1 MNSEKEAAFQ
11 QAISKQIDKTLVEKS
26 MQPFPEMSLSQLRE
40 VLSLTIKHDDLC
52 KSITFLGMLS
62 AYTYDSQLNISFNA
76 PSSSGKTYITS
87 EVAKLFPAEDKI
99 EISGASP
106 TALFYQQGEVD
117 EKLGCRILNL
127 ENKILIFYELP
138 DQKVQERLR
147 ATASHDSRVQT
158 HFYTNKSKSGANRT
172 DKIAIIGFPAMIFCS
187 ASLRINEQEQ
197 TREFLLSPEQSQE
210 KIAAAIELQNKR
222 GTDEH
227 SYNEWLSSQT
237 TRTDLVKRIEAIRD
251 EKVQYIKLPD
261 TNVFKERFLG
271 SFQQLKERHTR
282 DFTHVQ
288 QLAKAIA
295 LLNIWYRKQPNG
307 SYIATTEDVEAALE
321 LWEQFSESQVI
332 GVPPTVLRFYKDF
345 IIPYYEELKASAHAK
360 PPIGFSHEKLSN
372 YYLVKTGTLLNDDTL
387 RKQIVPQLNASGMI
401 DYRQPEYGDKRSK
414 WIYPK
419 WNVEN

>member
-1 MNSEKEAAFQ
+1 MLSREE
-11 QAISKQIDKTLVEKS
+11 VEK
-26 MQPFPEMSLSQLRE
+26 MNTQTNNAPFPKMNLDELAE
-40 VLSLTIKHDDLC
+40 VLSLTIKHDYLC
-52 KSITFLGMLS
+52 KTITFLGMLS

-87 EVAKLFPAEDKI
+87 EVAKLFPPEDKI

-117 EKLGCRILNL
+117 KESGCRILNL

-147 ATASHDSRVQT
+147 AIASHDSRVQT
-158 HFYTNKSKSGANRT
+158 HFYTNKTKNGTNKT
-172 DKIAIIGFPAMIFCS
+172 DKIQIIGFPAMLFCS

-210 KIAAAIELQNKR
+210 KIAAAIELQNRR

-227 SYNEWLSSQT
+227 GYYEWLSSSL
-237 TRTDLVKRIEAIRD
+237 TRTALISRIQAISE
-251 EKVQYIKLPD
+251 EKVKYIKLPD
-261 TNVFKERFLG
+261 TNEFKERFLG
-271 SFQQLKERHTR
+271 GFKQLKERHTR

-295 LLNIWYRKQPNG
+295 LLNIWYRKQPDG
-307 SYIATTEDVEAALE
+307 SYLASVQDVEAAMS
-321 LWEQFSESQVI
+321 LWEQFAESQVM
-332 GVPPTVLRFYKDF
+332 GVPPTVLQLYKDF
-345 IIPYYEELKASAHAK
+345 MLPLYEDIKKTQTKGL
-360 PPIGFSHEKLSN
+360 IGFSHETLST
-372 YYLVKTGTLLNDDTL
+372 YHLRKTGTLLNEDTL
-387 RKQIVPQLNASGMI
+387 RKQIIPQLHASGLI
-401 DYRQPEYGDKRSK
+401 DHRQPEFGDRRSK

-419 WNVEN
+419 WNIEN

>member
-1 MNSEKEAAFQ
+1 MSAKNNVNEA
-11 QAISKQIDKTLVEKS
+11 V
-26 MQPFPEMSLSQLRE
+26 FPEMKLSELAE
-40 VLSLTIKHDDLC
+40 VLSLTIKHDYLS
-52 KSITFLGMLS
+52 KTITFLGMLS

-117 EKLGCRILNL
+117 KESGCRILNL

-147 ATASHDSRVQT
+147 AIASHDSRVQT
-158 HFYTNKSKSGANRT
+158 HFYTNKTKNGTNRT
-172 DKIAIIGFPAMIFCS
+172 DKIAIVGFPAMLFCS

-210 KIAAAIELQNKR
+210 KIAAAIELQNIR

-227 SYNEWLSSQT
+227 SYFEWLSNHPE
-237 TRTDLVKRIEAIRD
+237 RRKLIDRIQAIRD
-251 EKVQYIKLPD
+251 ERVKYIKLPD
-261 TNVFKERFLG
+261 SDVFKQRFMG
-271 SFQQLKERHTR
+271 GFKQLKERHTR

-295 LLNIWYRKQPNG
+295 LLNIWYRKQPDG
-307 SYIATTEDVEAALE
+307 SYLASVEDVEAAMD
-321 LWEQFSESQVI
+321 LWEQFAESQVM
-332 GVPPTVLRFYKDF
+332 GVPPTVLHFYKEF
-345 IIPYYEELKASAHAK
+345 MLTLHWQIRQSQTKGQ
-360 PPIGFSHEKLSN
+360 IGFSHGTLSEH
-372 YYLVKTGTLLNDDTL
+372 YLRKTGTLLNEDTL
-387 RKQIVPQLNASGMI
+387 RKQVIPQLHASGLI
-401 DYRQPEYGDKRSK
+401 DHRQPEYGDRRSK

-419 WNVEN
+419 WGIEN